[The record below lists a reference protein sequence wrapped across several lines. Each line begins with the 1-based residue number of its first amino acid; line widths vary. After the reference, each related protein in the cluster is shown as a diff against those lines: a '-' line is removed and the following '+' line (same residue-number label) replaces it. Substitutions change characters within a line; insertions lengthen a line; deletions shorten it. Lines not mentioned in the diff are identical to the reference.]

1 MSDNGAG
8 FSTRQV
14 HVGEDVAE
22 ATPRATPIHLTAG
35 FIFDSFQQG
44 MDHFGAGVGFGYTR
58 IGNPTIDAV
67 QRKLASLEGGT
78 QALLVASG
86 QAAVTGAVLSSA
98 GAGDHIVVSDHIYEG
113 SRGLFLDVLTRFG
126 IETTFVSAIRDADAW
141 RAAIRPNTTA
151 LFAESISNAANLVLD
166 VRQIADV
173 ADEHGIPLIV
183 DSTFTTPYLQ
193 RPLEH
198 GAALV
203 VHSTS
208 KFISGHGSVIG
219 GVIIDGG
226 HFDPARHGAKA
237 PHLTTAGSG
246 GIPSAA
252 DRHGGSARLGWAR
265 EVLVPRLGPA
275 ISPLNAFLVGQGL
288 ETLSLRVREHSRNA
302 ALVASWLETHPAV
315 ATVDYVGLASH
326 PDNDLVERYLPDG
339 AGSVFTFTLHGGQDA
354 ARHVVESVQTFTH
367 MTHLGD
373 VRSLIL
379 HPATTS
385 HVHATA
391 ERRAALGVFDGTLR
405 VSIGIEDADDLIADL
420 DRAFTDLPTGVQR
433 EAVIA

>member
-14 HVGEDVAE
+14 HVGEDVAQ

-35 FIFDSFQQG
+35 FTFDSFQQG
-44 MDHFGAGVGFGYTR
+44 ADHFGSGVGFGYTR

-78 QALLVASG
+78 EALLVASG
-86 QAAVTGAVLSSA
+86 QAAVTGAVLSAAS
-98 GAGDHIVVSDHIYEG
+98 AGDHVVASDHIYEG
-113 SRGLFLDVLTRFG
+113 SRGLFVDVLSRFG
-126 IETTFVSAIRDADAW
+126 IETTFVSDIDDPQAW
-141 RAAIRPNTTA
+141 RDAIRPNTRV
-151 LFAESISNAANLVLD
+151 LFGETISNAANLILD
-166 VRQIADV
+166 VRAIADV
-173 ADEHGIPLIV
+173 AEEHGIALIV
-183 DSTFTTPYLQ
+183 DSTFTTPYLE
-193 RPLEH
+193 RPIEH

-226 HFDPARHGAKA
+226 HFDALRDGPKA
-237 PHLTTAGSG
+237 PHLVAPGAHGEESY
-246 GIPSAA
+246 AA
-252 DRHGGSARLGWAR
+252 RVDGSARLAWAR
-265 EVLVPRLGPA
+265 DVLVPRLGPA
-275 ISPLNAFLVGQGL
+275 ISPLNAFFVGQGL

-302 ALVASWLETHPAV
+302 ALIAAWLETQPAV
-315 ATVDYVGLASH
+315 ASVDYAGLESH
-326 PDNDLVERYLPDG
+326 PDHKRAVRYLPNG
-339 AGSVFTFTLHGGQDA
+339 FGSVFTFTLHGGQEA
-354 ARHVVESVQTFTH
+354 ARHVVENVRTFTH

-385 HVHATA
+385 HVHATP
-391 ERRAALGVFDGTLR
+391 ERRTAVGVHEGTLR

-420 DRAFTDLPTGVQR
+420 AAAFTGLPA
-433 EAVIA
+433 EAPLEAAIA